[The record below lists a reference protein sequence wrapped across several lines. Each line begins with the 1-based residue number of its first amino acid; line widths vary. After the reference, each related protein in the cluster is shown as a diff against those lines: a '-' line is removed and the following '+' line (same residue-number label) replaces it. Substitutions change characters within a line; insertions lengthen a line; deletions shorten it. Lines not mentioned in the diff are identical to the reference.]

1 GLADQGVHEGL
12 GDGLDGERGLA
23 VPSGMHGTAH
33 LGHAQPEQLRV
44 SAGQSGNVVGDLAL
58 LVPAVAFVGLVHQGV
73 DPVPGRQR
81 TGGYPLGDVDGVDV
95 HTFPHPLSVIAGGR
109 EPEGPT
115 PPGLTLPSGGE
126 LASGTA
132 GCFGPTGSGDC
143 HRQIDGYMAGAWRIG
158 ELQPYNRRFRG
169 SVDEWSGGS
178 ADRWVSG

>member
-33 LGHAQPEQLRV
+33 LGHAQHAALRV
-44 SAGQSGNVVGDLAL
+44 SAGQGGNVVGDLAL

-109 EPEGPT
+109 ESEGPT
-115 PPGLTLPSGGE
+115 PPVSRYPVGENLPAELPAGSGRLG
-126 LASGTA
+126 SGTA
-132 GCFGPTGSGDC
+132 IVKSTV
-143 HRQIDGYMAGAWRIG
+143 IWL
-158 ELQPYNRRFRG
+158 ELG
-169 SVDEWSGGS
+169 V
-178 ADRWVSG
+178 